1 MIIGLTIFLV
11 VVIISIIIS
20 SLPLY
25 FAVKLF
31 GGDASILKVFL
42 TNILVGFV
50 SAVLM
55 KIFGFGG
62 LVILLFTILLYAA
75 IFDMGFIR
83 SFFAWLIQ
91 YVIAFL
97 LVILFVFILGIS
109 FII

>member
-1 MIIGLTIFLV
+1 MIFGLTIFLV
-11 VVIISIIIS
+11 VVILAIIIS

-25 FAVKLF
+25 FSVKLL

-42 TNILVGFV
+42 TNILMGVV
-50 SAVLM
+50 SAILM
-55 KIFGFGG
+55 KMFGFGG
-62 LVILLFTILLYAA
+62 LAVLLFTILLYAA

-83 SFFAWLIQ
+83 SFFVWLIQ